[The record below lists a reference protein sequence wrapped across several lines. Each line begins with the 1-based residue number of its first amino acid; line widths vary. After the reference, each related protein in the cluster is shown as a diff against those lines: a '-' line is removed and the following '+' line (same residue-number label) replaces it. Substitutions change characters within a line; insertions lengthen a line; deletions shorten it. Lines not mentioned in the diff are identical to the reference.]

1 MHRKIVC
8 TYVEKNIKK
17 TYGESVI
24 FRDFSLEIQDGEW
37 IELCGNSGVGK
48 TTLLQMMM
56 GFVCQDQGRILGVP
70 KKISAVFQ
78 ENRLFE
84 TFSVRKNLWLASPKE
99 SEKKRLEILK
109 AMELFTYAD
118 QNVETLSGGQ
128 RRRVAIAMMLV
139 RNADLYVLDEA
150 LQGLDDEIKEK
161 VMQTVKES
169 LTGKTAIFVTH
180 SESERAFFGGRKVE
194 LLLTGNT

>member
-1 MHRKIVC
+1 MIQLEH
-8 TYVEKNIKK
+8 IKK

-99 SEKKRLEILK
+99 REKKRLEINCGDIERWSK
-109 AMELFTYAD
+109 AS
-118 QNVETLSGGQ
+118 SGDCHDACKK
-128 RRRVAIAMMLV
+128 RR
-139 RNADLYVLDEA
+139 
-150 LQGLDDEIKEK
+150 
-161 VMQTVKES
+161 
-169 LTGKTAIFVTH
+169 FVCI
-180 SESERAFFGGRKVE
+180 G
-194 LLLTGNT
+194 